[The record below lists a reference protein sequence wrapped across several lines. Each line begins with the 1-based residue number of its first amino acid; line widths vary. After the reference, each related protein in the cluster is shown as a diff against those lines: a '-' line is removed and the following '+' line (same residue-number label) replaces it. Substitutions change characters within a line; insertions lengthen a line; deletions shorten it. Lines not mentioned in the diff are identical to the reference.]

1 MKKYI
6 PLKKFM
12 KENYLQEKKKA
23 MEWRWPSW
31 EEFKNHD
38 PSGQSQGG
46 FSIPFAKPAGGIVP
60 LIPDAIDFGE
70 WLIQQ
75 FNRPNGPNTEGPYA
89 FPDTPDIGGFGP
101 GEQHIEPIT

>member
-12 KENYLQEKKKA
+12 KENYLQEKKKLGDQY
-23 MEWRWPSW
+23 RLDKP
-31 EEFKNHD
+31 
-38 PSGQSQGG
+38 GVQGG
-46 FSIPFAKPAGGIVP
+46 FSIPFATPAGGIVP
-60 LIPDAIDFGE
+60 WLPDAIDFGE